1 MTIEGCSI
9 YEGTGNTSLQV
20 AWQLPVKTYG
30 MLKNCSF
37 NISVLE
43 DILEDILEDN
53 ITAPFVFGV
62 TTEVGNARVYNVIY
76 VSMIYVVRISERVYT
91 LLYARCTSV
100 NIVYDVHD
108 CLSLANTAP
117 GGQKQVVHSAIS
129 NE

>member
-43 DILEDILEDN
+43 DILEDN
-53 ITAPFVFGV
+53 TTAPFVFGV
-62 TTEVGNARVYNVIY
+62 TTEVRNARVYNVIY
-76 VSMIYVVRISERVYT
+76 VSMIYVVRTY
-91 LLYARCTSV
+91 
-100 NIVYDVHD
+100 
-108 CLSLANTAP
+108 
-117 GGQKQVVHSAIS
+117 K
-129 NE
+129 